1 MYDCHRASALME
13 AAMSEDQDNV
23 VVSIEP
29 RLRPRRNNPAKSPK
43 LRLLV
48 ARAMN
53 APASLSNTEIRELA
67 ANLLVFIEKASS

>member
-1 MYDCHRASALME
+1 MA
-13 AAMSEDQDNV
+13 EDENNV

-29 RLRPRRNNPAKSPK
+29 HLKPRRDNPAKSPK

-67 ANLLVFIEKASS
+67 ANLLVFIDHGGIE

>member
-1 MYDCHRASALME
+1 MADDESK
-13 AAMSEDQDNV
+13 V

-29 RLRPRRNNPAKSPK
+29 RLKPKRDNPAKSPK

-53 APASLSNTEIRELA
+53 APASLSDTEIRELA
-67 ANLLVFIEKASS
+67 ANLLVFIEHDGGIE